1 MTEVGS
7 SALSAHLFIN
17 REQLRRLEM
26 AGVVERLPDGK
37 SFDQDVCR
45 RRYLEYLKSRSG
57 RGSGASTRLLEA
69 RERLTQ
75 LRIAEREH
83 KLCGVEE
90 TNAALTSFAGLTVGA
105 LEGLPGGIAR
115 ARSDRELRAELQ
127 AWVTATRTRLADA
140 AEKIAD
146 NLEKTGGIG
155 DVWAA

>member
-26 AGVVERLPDGK
+26 AGVIERLPGGK
-37 SFDQDVCR
+37 TFDQDESR
-45 RRYLEYLKSRSG
+45 RRYLENLKSRP
-57 RGSGASTRLLEA
+57 RGGGASTRLLEA
-69 RERLTQ
+69 RERLTL

-90 TNAALTSFAGLTVGA
+90 TNAALTSFAALAVNS
-105 LEGLPGGIAR
+105 LEGLPGSIGQ
-115 ARSDRELRAELQ
+115 ARSDRGLRTDLQ

-140 AEKIAD
+140 AEQIAD
-146 NLEKTGGIG
+146 NLERTGQIG